1 MQIQVGAEDI
11 FSLASH
17 AREGAAG
24 IGRPYVVAIDGRSGV
39 GKSTLALRLVEALDA
54 CLLDGDAFFRG
65 GVVLRRDTPRERADD
80 CIDWRLQRPVLEALR
95 AGRASSYFAFDWD
108 VFDGRLE
115 ARPTHLDPRSFIV
128 FEGVYSARP
137 ELADLVD
144 LRVLVRARDDTRT
157 ARLLARE
164 GTTGPWQRQ
173 WHEAEEWYF
182 TQVSRPQAFDVVV
195 DGDDA
200 AGS

>member
-1 MQIQVGAEDI
+1 MQIQVGAEDV

-54 CLLDGDAFFRG
+54 CLLDGD
-65 GVVLRRDTPRERADD
+65 
-80 CIDWRLQRPVLEALR
+80 
-95 AGRASSYFAFDWD
+95 
-108 VFDGRLE
+108 
-115 ARPTHLDPRSFIV
+115 
-128 FEGVYSARP
+128 VYSARP

-144 LRVLVRARDDTRT
+144 LRVLVRAREDTRV

-164 GTTGPWQRQ
+164 GTTGPWERQ

-195 DGDDA
+195 DGDGA